1 MTAWRTYALNCSLRK
16 LIGRENTVK
25 AKNILSGIILA
36 AGMICSFSSQAL
48 ESSSP
53 IGLGLFPPIQFPN
66 SDFGIHGLRVSLV
79 GVNRETKGLDI
90 GLLGN
95 ITKQTFK
102 GLAIS
107 GLFNYNRVTADI
119 IGLQIAGLANINGT
133 ASRLYGVQ
141 VGLYNRVGKV
151 YGLQIGLINATHELH
166 GIQIG
171 LINFNQSGPFKASPI
186 INAAF

>member
-1 MTAWRTYALNCSLRK
+1 MINRK
-16 LIGRENTVK
+16 
-25 AKNILSGIILA
+25 ILA
-36 AGMICSFSSQAL
+36 AILLSVNVVCSFPAAAL

-66 SDFGIHGLRVSLV
+66 TEFGINGLRIGLV
-79 GVNRETKGLDI
+79 GVNREMRGLDI
-90 GLLGN
+90 GILGN
-95 ITKQTFK
+95 VTKQTFK
-102 GLAIS
+102 GLAIA
-107 GLFNYNRVTADI
+107 GLFNYNHVTSTI
-119 IGLQIAGLANINGT
+119 VGLQIAGLANINGT
-133 ASRLYGVQ
+133 ASKLYGVQ

-171 LINFNQSGPFKASPI
+171 LINFNESGPFKASPI